1 MPMAGHCRRQREL
14 IPKIMDTTKTKCRLH
29 VAADLAR
36 GAVIDADADQAHY
49 LRSVLRSEPGDRV
62 IVFNGRDGEWSATIG
77 SLSKN
82 NARLAV
88 TDRLRPQTVSPDVT
102 LCFAPL
108 KKAALDTL
116 VVKAAELGAS
126 RLIPVFTD
134 HTDVTRIN
142 TERVA
147 ANLREAA
154 EQCERLDVPV
164 IDEGIRLDR
173 LLRDWPPDRP
183 ILACAARRGAP
194 PISAVAGNLGAPAAI
209 LVGPEGGFAQR
220 ELDLL
225 AELPFVHSVGLGPRI
240 LRAETAAITAL
251 ACWQAAAGDLR

>member
-1 MPMAGHCRRQREL
+1 
-14 IPKIMDTTKTKCRLH
+14 MDTTKTKCRLH
-29 VAADLAR
+29 VAADLSPD
-36 GAVIDADADQAHY
+36 AVIAADAGQAHY
-49 LRSVLRSEPGDRV
+49 LRSVLRCEPGAFV
-62 IVFNGRDGEWSATIG
+62 TVFNGRDGEWSATIS
-77 SLSKN
+77 SLSKSS
-82 NARLAV
+82 ARLAV
-88 TDRLRPQTVSPDVT
+88 TGHLRPQTVSPDVT

-108 KKAALDTL
+108 KKSALDTL

-154 EQCERLDVPV
+154 EQCERLDIPT
-164 IDEGIRLDR
+164 IAEGIRLDR
-173 LLRDWPPDRP
+173 LLRDWPTDRP
-183 ILACAARRGAP
+183 ILACTARR
-194 PISAVAGNLGAPAAI
+194 SAPAIGTVAAKLGTPVAI
-209 LVGPEGGFAQR
+209 LVGPEGGFAER

-251 ACWQAAAGDLR
+251 ACWQAVAGDLR